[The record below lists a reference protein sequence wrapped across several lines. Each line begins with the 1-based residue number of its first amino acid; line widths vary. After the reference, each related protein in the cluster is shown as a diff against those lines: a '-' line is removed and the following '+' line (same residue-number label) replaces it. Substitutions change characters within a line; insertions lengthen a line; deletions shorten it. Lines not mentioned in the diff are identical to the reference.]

1 MFTFGVCTCSKL
13 QACEAERDRLRLRVE
28 PLKSKVTELQDLL
41 KSKDEETVR
50 LNKKLDAVAS
60 LRGSAD
66 RREAIDRTLKEQAAR
81 SKAEAEEARAQLEKT
96 RAEADSRVK

>member
-28 PLKSKVTELQDLL
+28 PLKSKVAELQDLF
-41 KSKDEETVR
+41 KTKDEETVR
-50 LNKKLDAVAS
+50 LNKKLDAAAS
-60 LRGSAD
+60 MRGSV
-66 RREAIDRTLKEQAAR
+66 DRTLKEQAAR